1 MGMPPNIEP
10 DFERFRTALLSAG
23 EPDRVPLAEAGV
35 DQGIKEA
42 VLGRPIRSLSDEV
55 DFWRVAGY
63 DFVPINIGLRL
74 MLSLGH
80 DPGYDAGSR
89 GEALK
94 GVRLKGHARYGVT
107 DTSDRER
114 AWAQEHSGV
123 ISNWEDLER
132 FPWPDPAEFDRREAV
147 HQAGGLMHPAMK
159 AVIYQGHIFTPAW
172 ELMGFET
179 FCLKLIEEPALI
191 DALLQRVGELQ
202 LAIFERLID
211 MPEVGA
217 AWMPDD
223 IAYTEGLMLAPSH
236 FRRWLFPWYKRM
248 GEACASLGK
257 PFIYHS
263 DGRLDEVMD
272 DILGCG
278 FNALHPI
285 EPKAMDI
292 RSLKRQYGGR
302 LCLMGNLDLGY
313 TLTRGTPQEVVEE
326 TLGLLRDVAPGGGYC
341 VGASNSVPEYVPLA
355 NYNAMR
361 ETVFC
366 YGRYPISI

>member
-1 MGMPPNIEP
+1 MTGVLAPRP
-10 DFERFRTALLSAG
+10 DFERFRTALLCKG
-23 EPDRVPLAEAGV
+23 EPDRVPLAEAGI

-42 VLGRPIRSLSDEV
+42 ILGRTLRSLQDEA
-55 DFWRVAGY
+55 DFWRLAGY
-63 DFVPINIGLRL
+63 DFVPINTGLRL

-80 DPGYDAGSR
+80 DPSYDPGARAQAVKS
-89 GEALK
+89 
-94 GVRLKGHARYGVT
+94 VRLRARARYGVS
-107 DTSDRER
+107 DSEDRER
-114 AWAQEHSGV
+114 AWAQEHTGV
-123 ISNWEDLER
+123 ITTWEDLER
-132 FPWPDPAEFDRREAV
+132 FPWPDPADFDRLDDIKAL
-147 HQAGGLMHPAMK
+147 GTIMPPSMK
-159 AVIYQGHIFTPAW
+159 VVIYQGHIFTPAW

-179 FCLKLIEEPALI
+179 FCLKLIEEPSLI
-191 DALLQRVGELQ
+191 DALVERIGEIQ
-202 LAIFERLID
+202 FAIFERLID
-211 MPEVGA
+211 LPEVGA

-236 FRRWLFPWYKRM
+236 FRRWLFPWYRRM
-248 GEACASLGK
+248 GTICSSLGK
-257 PFIYHS
+257 PLIYHS

-292 RSLKRQYGGR
+292 RSLKRKYGGR

-313 TLTRGTPQEVVEE
+313 TLTRGTPAEVVQE

-341 VGASNSVPEYVPLA
+341 VGASNSVPEYVPFA

-361 ETVFC
+361 ETVFRF
-366 YGRYPISI
+366 GQYPISV